1 MAKLGT
7 SSPTLVASRRDRQ
20 RLSVSTPLLSAL
32 MCMLRL
38 ALFAVVALAGISE
51 AAAQVPDC
59 DSAKL
64 TEYLKL
70 GADGCAVGKYRL
82 SNFAYTPGPDGLAAN
97 SISITAGISPGSDD
111 PGILIE
117 GNWSR
122 PLRQPSTI
130 SYNVEPLP
138 AGRLLDGA
146 TLEME
151 FGQVTDT
158 GEASVATEVCPAIGT
173 SDHCAVANVKL
184 HVTLSATAQRKAS
197 DNGRLAGP
205 ASHLRVTNAVNLA
218 AGKNG
223 SASFTGFMLVL
234 HAIGNQSPTTNG
246 H

>member
-7 SSPTLVASRRDRQ
+7 SSPTLVASWRDRQ
-20 RLSVSTPLLSAL
+20 RLSVSARSLSGLRFVLL
-32 MCMLRL
+32 
-38 ALFAVVALAGISE
+38 AVVALAGISE

-82 SNFAYTPGPDGLAAN
+82 SNFEYRPGPDGLSASA
-97 SISITAGISPGSDD
+97 ISVTAGISPGSDD

-146 TLEME
+146 TLEMQ

-158 GEASVATEVCPAIGT
+158 GEASVATEVCPAVTT
-173 SDHCAVANVKL
+173 SDRCAVADVKL
-184 HVTLSATAQRKAS
+184 HVTLSAAQRRAS
-197 DNGRLAGP
+197 NNGRLAGP
-205 ASHLRVTNAVNLA
+205 ASHLRVTDTISLA

-234 HAIGNQSPTTNG
+234 HAIGSQSPTTNG
-246 H
+246 R